1 MAGRHGNKGVISRVL
16 PEEDMPFL
24 PAGRPLHICLNPL
37 GVPSRMNIGQV
48 LEVHLGWA
56 ASELGWHI
64 ATPVFD
70 GAQDVEIEECLE
82 KAGYS
87 RDGKTVLY
95 DGRTGEPFDNRVTVG
110 YMYILKLHHLV
121 DDKIHARSTGPYS
134 LVTQQP
140 LGGKAQFGGQR
151 FGEMEVWALEAYG
164 SAHTL
169 QEILTVKSDD
179 VVGRVKTYEAIVKG
193 DNIPQPGIPE
203 SFKVLIKELQAL
215 CLDVKLLDE
224 TLGEIKLKDSVY
236 EELEDLEVNIEGS
249 EDVVPPTPEIEPLE
263 EVEIDE
269 VDVGDILLVK
279 TGAKIPVDG
288 TVLTGEGY
296 INEAS
301 ITGEAVPVSKKKDSG
316 VYAGT
321 ILENGTIQITADR
334 VGENTTFGKSI
345 ELVEEA
351 QDSKSEAER
360 FIDRFSKYYT
370 PAVLVLSF
378 IVWIFSRDIELA
390 ITILVLGCPG
400 ALVIG
405 VPVSNVAGIGN
416 GARHGVLLKGSEV
429 ISDFSRLDTMVFDKT
444 GTLTIGNPK
453 VADKEIYAD
462 NVDEVLGYLAS
473 VEKESDHPLAKAIVE
488 YIGDIK
494 LYTVEKTDV
503 VKGGGIVAHVEGHKV
518 AVGNVALMEQ
528 ENILLSEKAR
538 ADIARFEK
546 NGNSL
551 VLTSVDGEL
560 KALMGIRDQIRPG
573 VIDDLKK
580 LKKLGV
586 KNLVVLS
593 GDNQGTVDLVAREL
607 GLTEA
612 HGHML
617 PEDKATYIK
626 ELQEKGQIVAFVG
639 DGVND
644 SPSLAL
650 AQIGIAM
657 GNGTDVAIET
667 SDVVLMNSDFSRLP
681 HALGL
686 SKATANN
693 MLQNIIIAVG
703 VVLVLLASVFFSEW
717 MNMSI
722 GMLVHEASILVVILN
737 GMRLL
742 HYKLRK

>member
-1 MAGRHGNKGVISRVL
+1 LQRFILSRKNQIALISAVL
-16 PEEDMPFL
+16 IAIAFTSQLVFKNEDIFL
-24 PAGRPLHICLNPL
+24 WALIIASVL
-37 GVPSRMNIGQV
+37 GAFP
-48 LEVHLGWA
+48 
-56 ASELGWHI
+56 I
-64 ATPVFD
+64 AIQAFQALKVKVVSI
-70 GAQDVEIEECLE
+70 DV
-82 KAGYS
+82 
-87 RDGKTVLY
+87 
-95 DGRTGEPFDNRVTVG
+95 
-110 YMYILKLHHLV
+110 
-121 DDKIHARSTGPYS
+121 
-134 LVTQQP
+134 LVTI
-140 LGGKAQFGGQR
+140 AVTAAFII
-151 FGEMEVWALEAYG
+151 G
-164 SAHTL
+164 SF
-169 QEILTVKSDD
+169 EES
-179 VVGRVKTYEAIVKG
+179 AIVTFLFLFGAYLEQRTLNKTR
-193 DNIPQPGIPE
+193 
-203 SFKVLIKELQAL
+203 SAIKELTEMAPESAL
-215 CLDVKLLDE
+215 KQME
-224 TLGEIKLKDSVY
+224 NGEF
-236 EELEDLEVNIEGS
+236 LEV
-249 EDVVPPTPEIEPLE
+249 
-263 EVEIDE
+263 EVDD

-279 TGAKIPVDG
+279 TGAKVPVDG

-301 ITGEAVPVSKKKDSG
+301 ITGESVPVTKSRDSQ

-321 ILENGTIQITADR
+321 ILENGTIQIVADR
-334 VGENTTFGKSI
+334 VGEDTTFGKII

-360 FIDRFSKYYT
+360 FIDRFSKNYT
-370 PAVLVLSF
+370 PIVLLLALVVWF
-378 IVWIFSRDIELA
+378 ISRDIELA

-416 GARHGVLLKGSEV
+416 GAKNGVLLKGSEV
-429 ISDFSRLDTMVFDKT
+429 IRDFSRVDTIVFDKT
-444 GTLTIGNPK
+444 GTLTAGNPN
-453 VADKEIYAD
+453 VADTEIYAD
-462 NVDEVLGYLAS
+462 NVNEILGYIAS
-473 VEKESDHPLAKAIVE
+473 VENESDHPLAKAVVE
-488 YIGDIK
+488 HIGVRSF
-494 LYTVEKTDV
+494 YAVEGTDV
-503 VKGGGIVAHVEGHKV
+503 VKGGGIIANVDGHRV

-528 ENILLSEKAR
+528 EDVHLNEKAR
-538 ADIARFEK
+538 EDIARFEQ

-560 KALMGIRDQIRPG
+560 KALIGIRDQIRPR
-573 VIDDLKK
+573 IKEDLQK

-617 PEDKATYIK
+617 PEDKSEYIK
-626 ELQEKGQIVAFVG
+626 GLQAKGKIVAFVG

-650 AQIGIAM
+650 AEIGIAM
-657 GNGTDVAIET
+657 GSGTDVAIET
-667 SDVVLMNSDFSRLP
+667 SDVVLMNSDFSHLP

-686 SKATANN
+686 AKATANN

-742 HYKLRK
+742 RYKLK